1 MPIPLLPIL
10 TILGNVLDRVIPD
23 KAAAEKAKLELLA
36 ATTQAEMALAVE
48 QVRVNAEEAK
58 NPSLFVSGWRPFIGW
73 VCGVALTYN
82 FIIYPLLLWAIEVF
96 SLTIQPPGLFENS
109 LMELVMGML
118 GLAGLRTWEKYK
130 DVARLN

>member
-1 MPIPLLPIL
+1 MPLPLLPIISIIGGL
-10 TILGNVLDRVIPD
+10 LDKIIPD

-36 ATTQAEMALAVE
+36 TTTQSEMALAIE
-48 QVRVNAEEAK
+48 QVRVNMEEAK
-58 NPSLFVSGWRPFIGW
+58 HPSLFVSGWRPYIGW

-82 FIIYPLLLWAIEVF
+82 FVVYPLLLWGMA
-96 SLTIQPPGLFENS
+96 LTDSALQPPALFEDS

-130 DVARLN
+130 EVARSN